1 MFPAENILLKKH
13 VRNRAT
19 RANRD
24 SLSEHSIRTCRQS
37 LRSRVFQTRDL
48 VEVAA
53 RDVYNSAR
61 FRMQR
66 IRGRRNESDDA
77 SFQDSFKVITYT
89 RGTVQ
94 SRPRT
99 TVRTIPFFSVRVR
112 RGRPTR
118 ASLWG
123 IMALS
128 HSRSSVL
135 LFVGLKKRASRTS
148 SAISSRM
155 RIALIISREKSSSTA
170 LSPRCAQHERA
181 FPSSSIIISSPG
193 ESHQ

>member
-1 MFPAENILLKKH
+1 VRLL
-13 VRNRAT
+13 RNVINEAFAT
-19 RANRD
+19 RSHLVTLRAAAFDTSRD
-24 SLSEHSIRTCRQS
+24 RCDVVAS
-37 LRSRVFQTRDL
+37 SRERD
-48 VEVAA
+48 A
-53 RDVYNSAR
+53 YNSAR

-118 ASLWG
+118 ASLWR

-128 HSRSSVL
+128 HSRSVL
-135 LFVGLKKRASRTS
+135 SFVGPKKRARLTS

-155 RIALIISREKSSSTA
+155 TIGLIIPREKSSSR
-170 LSPRCAQHERA
+170 PCRAQHASER
-181 FPSSSIIISSPG
+181 FLQHRNFSSLG
-193 ESHQ
+193 ESHE